1 MVIGLS
7 SITFLSGVPE
17 LFICS
22 AKIFLASFI
31 IYSFLILFRSNQQD
45 LQSNLNY
52 ITSMPTV
59 QMKKRS
65 RCPPFRKHRLN
76 IYLFAAIFLAYAAGA
91 ATAAARAI
99 LVIPMDLPNS
109 PYRIDNYSQND
120 NSRNKHYIRSFLRRK
135 VRYDKQ

>member
-1 MVIGLS
+1 MPVEILFS
-7 SITFLSGVPE
+7 PVPSRSI
-17 LFICS
+17 FILILVSKVSRIIS
-22 AKIFLASFI
+22 A
-31 IYSFLILFRSNQQD
+31 FLILFRSNQQD

>member
-1 MVIGLS
+1 
-7 SITFLSGVPE
+7 
-17 LFICS
+17 
-22 AKIFLASFI
+22 
-31 IYSFLILFRSNQQD
+31 
-45 LQSNLNY
+45 
-52 ITSMPTV
+52 MPTV